1 MQPVNR
7 YCRPPAHPTKWTV
20 VVDRPRKAR
29 VLTLFD
35 SQAEVHAEIIR
46 LRERGVA
53 HVFALAPLAG
63 DRPTVAALR
72 DPTDMGENEAVGPGS
87 PRSRWRDGHSFRRAP
102 PCNERRPTVLITRGE
117 AILVLFDSR
126 TRRAQIVSV
135 NSETGGKP
143 IDRRSLPQEAD
154 ADAEML

>member
-20 VVDRPRKAR
+20 VVDRPREAR
-29 VLTLFD
+29 ALTLFD
-35 SQAEVHAEIIR
+35 TQAEVHAEIIR

-53 HVFALAPLAG
+53 HVFALAPLAACG

-72 DPTDMGENEAVGPGS
+72 DPTEMGENEAVGPGS
-87 PRSRWRDGHSFRRAP
+87 PRSRWRDGHSFRRAR

-117 AILVLFDSR
+117 AIPVLFA
-126 TRRAQIVSV
+126 RA
-135 NSETGGKP
+135 
-143 IDRRSLPQEAD
+143 L
-154 ADAEML
+154 AELKS